1 MHKTTDDQMAPGQ
14 ENAYPFVALNLNK
27 LMNPK
32 SDDFGEIG
40 SGIKE
45 NRTLEL
51 FPVRSNGLSLSTL
64 VCSTKEEM
72 NDVSGVGNRL
82 VPNQFFE
89 FLPTKN

>member
-1 MHKTTDDQMAPGQ
+1 MHKTTDQKAPGQ

-32 SDDFGEIG
+32 TDDFGEIE

-51 FPVRSNGLSLSTL
+51 FPVRSNGSSLRTFI
-64 VCSTKEEM
+64 CSTKEEM
-72 NDVSGVGNRL
+72 NDVSSVGDTL